1 MQKRFHDGFL
11 VYSYQFANL
20 QLCHKNPASSVTWWM
35 RQKLSESHFGGSDL
49 PVLTLHKSPYFQV
62 ISVHNWV
69 LKSVSL
75 VSINNPLIS
84 RRKSIKLYFRNDLQ
98 TKVTIRLEI
107 VCGRADLFA
116 VIETEISWNDENN
129 STQRCRRP
137 LCSSGETPPAF
148 CLSET

>member
-35 RQKLSESHFGGSDL
+35 QQKLSDL

-84 RRKSIKLYFRNDLQ
+84 RRKSIKLDFRNDLQ
-98 TKVTIRLEI
+98 TKVTIKLEI

-129 STQRCRRP
+129 SAQRCRRP

-148 CLSET
+148 RLSET